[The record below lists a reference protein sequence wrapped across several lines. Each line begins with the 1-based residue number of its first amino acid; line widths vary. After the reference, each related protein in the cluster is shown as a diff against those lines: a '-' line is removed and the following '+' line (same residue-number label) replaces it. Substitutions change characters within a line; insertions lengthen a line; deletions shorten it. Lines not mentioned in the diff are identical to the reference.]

1 MGVLDA
7 ERHYLS
13 LNQSCA
19 VAKGKQ
25 MTDLVSLFKAL
36 GGGWKPLDEE
46 TIKGAKN
53 DQNEENAGG
62 EGK

>member
-1 MGVLDA
+1 MDQLRKTGTDELLKK
-7 ERHYLS
+7 EL
-13 LNQSCA
+13 
-19 VAKGKQ
+19 AKGKQ

-53 DQNEENAGG
+53 DQNEENVGG

>member
-19 VAKGKQ
+19 MAKGKQ

-46 TIKGAKN
+46 TIKGAKMIRTR
-53 DQNEENAGG
+53 
-62 EGK
+62 KM